1 MEIKLIG
8 VGGIGTALAPFL
20 ARYFQH
26 NRSLKARITLVDGD
40 AFEPE
45 NRARQEFARLGNK
58 AVVKAEE
65 LARAFPSVPVRALAQ
80 FVAPDNIAAVV
91 RAGDTVL
98 LAVDNYATRRLVS
111 KHCEGLDAVTLISG
125 GNELT
130 DGNVQVYLRRN
141 GADASRPLTYLHPE
155 IENPADLLPTDAGC
169 ERLIATAAPQL
180 LFTNLAVASAMLGA
194 LYAIIEQ
201 GQAPYDELYLDL
213 PSGRQLPVRR

>member
-8 VGGIGTALAPFL
+8 MGGIGAALVPFL

-26 NRSLKARITLVDGD
+26 SRSLKARLTLVDGD
-40 AFEPE
+40 AFEPG
-45 NRARQEFARLGNK
+45 NRARQEFARFGNK

-65 LARAFPSVPVRALAQ
+65 LARAFPAVSVRALAQ
-80 FVAPDNIAAVV
+80 FVAPDNIAAMV
-91 RAGDTVL
+91 REGDTVL

-111 KHCEGLDAVTLISG
+111 KHCEGLDSVTLISG

-141 GADASRPLTYLHPE
+141 GVDASRPLTYLHPE
-155 IENPADLLPTDAGC
+155 IEHPTDLLPTDEGC

-180 LFTNLAVASAMLGA
+180 LFTNLAVAAAMLGA

-201 GQAPYDELYLDL
+201 GEAPYDELYLDL